1 MLGMKNYFLNFTYSS
16 VHCDSMRK
24 MEEGERKEIKER
36 NQESERR
43 NKRECRERDLAR
55 GLRNKSS
62 W

>member
-1 MLGMKNYFLNFTYSS
+1 MLGMKNYFLNFTYNS

-43 NKRECRERDLAR
+43 NKRECRERDLA
-55 GLRNKSS
+55 
-62 W
+62 